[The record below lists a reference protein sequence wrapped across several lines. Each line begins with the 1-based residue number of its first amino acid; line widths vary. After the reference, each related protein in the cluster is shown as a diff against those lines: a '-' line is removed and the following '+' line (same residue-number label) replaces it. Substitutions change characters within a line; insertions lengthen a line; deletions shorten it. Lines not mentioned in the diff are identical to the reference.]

1 MNPLRKFKIWFE
13 AAKKDYPFDHTAF
26 NLSTSYKNRPYSRM
40 VLLKKILPDGFIFFT
55 NINSNKGK
63 HFTLNN
69 TLSMCFYWENLKRQI
84 RIIGKGKVCKD
95 TESDE
100 YFSTRVRGSQIGA
113 WASKQSSE
121 IKNRSYLLKMFK
133 EYSKKFENKV
143 VPRPKYWVGIKII
156 PIEYEFWEGG
166 EFRMHKREVYVSKKK
181 AGRKKFYHLNF
192 MLP

>member
-1 MNPLRKFKIWFE
+1 
-13 AAKKDYPFDHTAF
+13 
-26 NLSTSYKNRPYSRM
+26 M
-40 VLLKKILPDGFIFFT
+40 VLFFFT

-121 IKNRSYLLKMFK
+121 IKNRSYLLKCSKSTQKNLRIKLYQGPNIGLELKLYQLNMSFGREESSGCTRERCMFL
-133 EYSKKFENKV
+133 
-143 VPRPKYWVGIKII
+143 
-156 PIEYEFWEGG
+156 
-166 EFRMHKREVYVSKKK
+166 KKK
-181 AGRKKFYHLNF
+181 KLAEKNSITLIF

>member
-1 MNPLRKFKIWFE
+1 
-13 AAKKDYPFDHTAF
+13 
-26 NLSTSYKNRPYSRM
+26 
-40 VLLKKILPDGFIFFT
+40 
-55 NINSNKGK
+55 
-63 HFTLNN
+63 
-69 TLSMCFYWENLKRQI
+69 MCFYWENLKRQI

-133 EYSKKFENKV
+133 EFQKNL
-143 VPRPKYWVGIKII
+143 RIKLYQGRNIGL
-156 PIEYEFWEGG
+156 ELKLYQLNMSFG
-166 EFRMHKREVYVSKKK
+166 REESSGCTKERVYVSKKK